1 MLHRPHR
8 VHSPGVLY
16 GLWRSLRGGEQVLA
30 RPAEELPLVTI
41 ACARGE
47 REGALELKAALEET
61 WRTIPEAVRRH
72 YAPVLRL
79 MPPMMV
85 VLLRRRNPCG
95 CLGHHH
101 RRGTESRL
109 ARRLRSLSGVEV
121 GELDLAYEAIRE
133 WQPAP
138 LAHTAAAE
146 VAGPGAAEELALF
159 RFRLA
164 LLDVFLHELHHLA
177 APQADEAEIR
187 RHSAQFYEA
196 ALAAFTRQHYGLEYG
211 LRPPASSLKSP
222 A

>member
-1 MLHRPHR
+1 MRPRPHP
-8 VHSPGVLY
+8 VHSPGLLY
-16 GLWRSLRGGEQVLA
+16 RLWRALRGREQLLV

-47 REGALELKAALEET
+47 RGGAAELRAALEET
-61 WRTIPEAVRRH
+61 WRTLPEGVRQQ
-72 YAPVLRL
+72 YAEVLGR

-85 VLLRRRNPCG
+85 VELRRRNPCT

-101 RRGTESRL
+101 PRGTESRL

-121 GELDLAYEAIRE
+121 GELDLAWEAIQE

-146 VAGPGAAEELALF
+146 VAGPEAAEELAQF

-177 APQADEAEIR
+177 EPETEEAEIR
-187 RHSAQFYEA
+187 RQSGQFYDA
-196 ALAAFTRQHYGLEYG
+196 ALGSFVRQHYGVEYG
-211 LRPPASSLKSP
+211 LRVKSEE
-222 A
+222 